1 MEYVEPEND
10 DEVSA
15 DPLADLPSNQNTCK
29 KCNCVVY
36 NNGKNSNK
44 KMSKIKHKIEYYKKL
59 EENLKISC
67 DLLQQETKKPTK
79 HKKTALTGEALKKD
93 YIIRCDVAFPS
104 QTTSEFV
111 KAQLMDKND
120 TNFSYAYQTFCEDFY
135 NKSHE
140 AYEFMSGY
148 FRFPIIKQ

>member
-1 MEYVEPEND
+1 MEYVEPEN

-15 DPLADLPSNQNTCK
+15 DPLADSEPSNENKCK
-29 KCNCVVY
+29 KCNCVVSK
-36 NNGKNSNK
+36 GKSSNK

-67 DLLQQETKKPTK
+67 DLLQQETKKPK
-79 HKKTALTGEALKKD
+79 HKKTVLTGEALKKD

-120 TNFSYAYQTFCEDFY
+120 TNFSYAYQTFSEDFY
-135 NKSHE
+135 NKSNE
-140 AYEFMSGY
+140 AYEFMAGY